1 MTPRS
6 RLLMMPK
13 AASSAP
19 SGSAMPPWA
28 RAAALARAMR
38 EPLAGLR
45 GYLEALED
53 GVFPSDA
60 VIQARLQE
68 ELQRLQRLAEEL
80 ESLSQVQN
88 DATSSGQ

>member
-1 MTPRS
+1 MTP
-6 RLLMMPK
+6 K
-13 AASSAP
+13 ATSTAP
-19 SGSAMPPWA
+19 SASAVPPWT

-53 GVFPSDA
+53 GVFLSDA
-60 VIQARLQE
+60 AIQSRLQE

-80 ESLSQVQN
+80 ESLAQVQSN
-88 DATSSGQ
+88 ATSPGQ